1 MEKRGIEQ
9 IERIDKIEQIEEI
22 EQIERID
29 EIEQIDFIVFVFYLL
44 YFIYLLYSLF
54 FYLLK
59 KLFFPKSFLS
69 LCQLSSHVQICLG
82 GFFAK
87 FLIFCLPLG
96 IGFF

>member
-1 MEKRGIEQ
+1 MEKKGIEQ
-9 IERIDKIEQIEEI
+9 IDKIEQIEEI
-22 EQIERID
+22 EQI
-29 EIEQIDFIVFVFYLL
+29 DFIDFVFYLL
-44 YFIYLLYSLF
+44 YLFYLLYSQF

-59 KLFFPKSFLS
+59 KLFLPKSFLS
-69 LCQLSSHVQICLG
+69 LCQLSSQVQICLG